1 MNVPEQA
8 IWIRFPRFFGDAMM
22 IHAAIAPLRASGVP
36 LIAWG
41 PAWILDLVEGSSDYA
56 ACVADPG
63 RKYSPFEA
71 AKLLRS
77 HRPRAVVNFPKS
89 LRPAIAAWLA
99 RVPLRLGCADGGGWL
114 FYTHS
119 ERFYAQD
126 TPFVERYASVVRKA
140 FPEFP
145 EAPFTPFRPRKAALD
160 QVAEE
165 RQQLG
170 LKDYV
175 ALGPGANAHNKR
187 LPVRTFIELGRRLEA
202 CGLKVVILGGKG
214 DDQVLAHAICEGLP
228 TAIDRSGQGG
238 LAYSAAWIAGA
249 RAMVGVD
256 SGLAHIAGASGI
268 PTLGVFGPTR
278 PRHSAPWG
286 PKVRTIRLEGL
297 SCLECMAWSCSVE
310 GHPCMENLD
319 MNQMWEAVRE
329 LLG

>member
-1 MNVPEQA
+1 MG
-8 IWIRFPRFFGDAMM
+8 FK
-22 IHAAIAPLRASGVP
+22 H
-36 LIAWG
+36 
-41 PAWILDLVEGSSDYA
+41 
-56 ACVADPG
+56 
-63 RKYSPFEA
+63 
-71 AKLLRS
+71 
-77 HRPRAVVNFPKS
+77 
-89 LRPAIAAWLA
+89 
-99 RVPLRLGCADGGGWL
+99 
-114 FYTHS
+114 
-119 ERFYAQD
+119 
-126 TPFVERYASVVRKA
+126 
-140 FPEFP
+140 
-145 EAPFTPFRPRKAALD
+145 
-160 QVAEE
+160 
-165 RQQLG
+165 
-170 LKDYV
+170 YV
-175 ALGPGANAHNKR
+175 AQGPGANAHNKR